1 MSSINSKIE
10 KNKDFLR
17 FIAFAASTDQ
27 AEDVLYEIQPN
38 QLESLRSIL
47 KLLRRKGKIQKV
59 IDNFVSKEVTSG
71 GNVRRTK
78 KWEKLSAKCNIFFL
92 KLETQAASR
101 VMLKKNAA
109 LIVQIVQKGLNLWDV
124 KSNQISNNF
133 EKQQL
138 SLTNNH
144 GFEEKISG
152 KKRSKEEEDEE
163 RNDRKKISKNEKAA
177 VDEKKLGKNADSSSE
192 DNEQEERESSTG
204 SGSIA
209 ESSETEEEEEQQ
221 QRRQEFSA
229 ETGRKQKKSKNFF
242 FPRERSN
249 YSSSD

>member
-1 MSSINSKIE
+1 MSSINNKIE

-17 FIAFAASTDQ
+17 FIAFAASKDQ

-38 QLESLRSIL
+38 QLESLRSIF

-78 KWEKLSAKCNIFFL
+78 KWEKVSAKCNIFFL

-124 KSNQISNNF
+124 KSSYNF
-133 EKQQL
+133 EKQQI
-138 SLTNNH
+138 SLTNND
-144 GFEEKISG
+144 GFDEKISG
-152 KKRSKEEEDEE
+152 KKRSKEEDEE
-163 RNDRKKISKNEKAA
+163 RNERKKISKNEKAA
-177 VDEKKLGKNADSSSE
+177 VDEKKLGKNADSFSE

-204 SGSIA
+204 SASIA
-209 ESSETEEEEEQQ
+209 ESSESEEEEEEEQQ

-229 ETGRKQKKSKNFF
+229 ETGRKQNKTKNFF